1 MNINPGYAYLIVF
14 LVSFLVVFFITPKVA
29 RKVKESGITGADA
42 NKAERPSI
50 PKIGGVAILLG
61 FSIAILLSLQL
72 ESMDINHEYMLAAIC
87 SITLVAVMG
96 LLDDLLELPDRY
108 KVLLP
113 LFAAIPLMVIK
124 AGTSTMSLIFFTV
137 NFNLGVYAIPLL
149 GPVDINLYSLL
160 LIPLGVVACS
170 NLVNLLAG
178 FNGLEAGNGAII
190 SFSLFTASILLGNM
204 GLHTMEASFLMIAL
218 FGACLAFLSF
228 NWYPA
233 RIFPGNVATFMIGAA
248 VVAAVVTGNMERIG
262 VICLTPQ
269 IIEFLLKARSP
280 GFSAENFG
288 RVGKK
293 GRLYYTG
300 RVYSLTH
307 LLMKTIHP
315 TEKQLVIILLVFQ
328 ALCGAVAVWS
338 IYW

>member
-1 MNINPGYAYLIVF
+1 MNINLIDACAIVF

-29 RKVKESGITGADA
+29 RKVKEQGINGADA
-42 NKAERPSI
+42 NKADRPMI

-72 ESMDINHEYMLAAIC
+72 YSKGINHEYMLAAIC
-87 SITLVAVMG
+87 SITLIAVMG
-96 LLDDLLELPDRY
+96 LLDDILDLPDRY
-108 KVLLP
+108 RVLLP
-113 LFAAIPLMVIK
+113 LFAAIPLMVTK
-124 AGTSTMSLIFFTV
+124 AGTSIMSFIFFNL
-137 NFNLGVYAIPLL
+137 NFDLGVYTLPML
-149 GPVDINLYSLL
+149 GPMDFNLYSLL
-160 LIPLGVVACS
+160 LIPIGVIACS

-178 FNGLEAGNGAII
+178 FNGLEAGAGAII

-204 GLHTMEASFLMIAL
+204 GMHTAEASFLMIAL
-218 FGACLAFLSF
+218 FGACLAFLFF

-233 RIFPGNVATFMIGAA
+233 RVFPGNITTYMIGAA
-248 VVAAVVTGNMERIG
+248 VVSAVVTGNMERIG

-288 RVGKK
+288 RVGKN
-293 GRLYYTG
+293 GRLRYNG
-300 RVYSLTH
+300 KIYSLTH

-315 TEKQLVIILLVFQ
+315 TEKQLVVILLAFQ
-328 ALCGAVAVWS
+328 VLCGAIAVWS